1 MYDAV
6 LMDLVMPRLDG
17 AGAAGELRERGYEG
31 AIVGATGRA
40 DEEARRAFL
49 DAGGSQVRYLYTTP
63 WAPPPPPGLRCD
75 SPSWL
80 RACACVQV
88 LVKPLDLE
96 ALRAGLLACIAQT
109 QASPWHR

>member
-49 DAGGSQVRYLYTTP
+49 DAGGSQVRLVHDAMGSASTSS
-63 WAPPPPPGLRCD
+63 APCLTV
-75 SPSWL
+75 L
-80 RACACVQV
+80 AACARRC
-88 LVKPLDLE
+88 
-96 ALRAGLLACIAQT
+96 
-109 QASPWHR
+109 W